1 MLALYFKNFKNTIMK
16 TNNIEESIGYV
27 KAIND
32 VIGIIKTM
40 TESDPKKSN
49 INAIELIGKIL
60 LGQQEMSMEAPPDSN
75 EYYTMDK
82 IDVKS
87 PFKAIAGQDA
97 LFLNPVYDLNKNK
110 HESQ

>member
-1 MLALYFKNFKNTIMK
+1 MK

-32 VIGIIKTM
+32 VIGIIKEM

-60 LGQQEMSMEAPPDSN
+60 LGQQEMGLDMPPDSN
-75 EYYTMDK
+75 EYYTIDK
-82 IDVKS
+82 IDPKN
-87 PFKAIAGQDA
+87 PFKLIAGEDA
-97 LFLNPVYDLNKNK
+97 LFLNPVYNLNKNR
-110 HESQ
+110 